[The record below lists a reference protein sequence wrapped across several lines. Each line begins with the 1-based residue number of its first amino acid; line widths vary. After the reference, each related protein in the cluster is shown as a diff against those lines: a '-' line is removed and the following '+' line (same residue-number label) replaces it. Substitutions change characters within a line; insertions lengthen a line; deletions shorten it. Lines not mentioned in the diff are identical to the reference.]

1 MLMRTDPFRELDRV
15 AQQVFGT
22 AARPAAMPIDAYR
35 KGDEFV
41 VLFDLPGCDP
51 ASINLTVE
59 RNVLAVHAER
69 SRPSDDD
76 IELLI
81 GERPT
86 GTFSR
91 QLFLAD
97 TLDSE
102 HIEADYTDGVLRLR
116 VPVKEQ
122 AKPRRVDIAVGNGQ
136 PDIDRG
142 LLTRRVATSLSAPAC
157 RDPPGRGGAVEH
169 AAGSIE
175 PSASP
180 TTPPRS
186 SPSARPQRC
195 WTCNPP
201 SSVASTPKASSA
213 RPAQRGGQR
222 RYSRVELDHIAALA
236 ALMSEG
242 MTLAGAQ
249 RIIELENEVAELRR
263 QLAAE
268 TSTGARTRR
277 LTVDP
282 APAPHTVIDT
292 PLSVQEPP

>member
-51 ASINLTVE
+51 ASIDLTVE

-102 HIEADYTDGVLRLR
+102 RIAADYTDGVLRLR

-122 AKPRRVDIAVGNGQ
+122 AKPRRVDISLGGNQ
-136 PDIDRG
+136 
-142 LLTRRVATSLSAPAC
+142 
-157 RDPPGRGGAVEH
+157 
-169 AAGSIE
+169 
-175 PSASP
+175 
-180 TTPPRS
+180 TTP
-186 SPSARPQRC
+186 
-195 WTCNPP
+195 
-201 SSVASTPKASSA
+201 
-213 RPAQRGGQR
+213 
-222 RYSRVELDHIAALA
+222 I
-236 ALMSEG
+236 
-242 MTLAGAQ
+242 
-249 RIIELENEVAELRR
+249 
-263 QLAAE
+263 E
-268 TSTGARTRR
+268 TSSRDESR
-277 LTVDP
+277 
-282 APAPHTVIDT
+282 
-292 PLSVQEPP
+292 EPISAGVS